1 MSSISTFGTFT
12 TARLGIYASQKA
24 LEVVGNNIANINTP
38 GYTRQALN
46 QRSLYMGGAD
56 RFYSVTNARVGA
68 GALVTGISQLRD
80 PYLDIRY
87 RTEQASVGAMDTK
100 LAGLEQLA
108 TIFDEVGK
116 GEDGE
121 GFIEAQLNG
130 MIEQLQNLVTQGTGK
145 DNYDEL
151 VKASA
156 SSLVTLFNTA
166 ASQLQTLK
174 DNQEKGFQQDL
185 DSVNSILESI
195 RDINVS
201 IRKSQ
206 VHGGDALELRD
217 QRNQLIDELS
227 AYVRINVEYGEEDLG
242 DGVTVEKLVIKLAD
256 ADFPQ
261 APALVDGS
269 YSREFSIREGS
280 TNYDLDL
287 SPLEDAQGR
296 RLVKLPEAT
305 GPVPDPDGTDTTD
318 VGDPDPAPDPD
329 VPAADPD
336 APAAKDPDLYRLGDV
351 DLYGSLQASRELLTE
366 KGEYTTT
373 AELAADPKAAT
384 KRGIPYYQKT
394 LDALANKFAT
404 VLNDANTLDA
414 AKMDADEWG
423 KYYKTNDA
431 GEFVDAN
438 GTVIDTSDPDNIDYS
453 KFTLK
458 DEFSYYNGGAL
469 FSNNGNG
476 DATDD
481 PEITAANISISK
493 GWADG
498 PVRLLQSKEPHD
510 KSQTT
515 DNSNILHILYL
526 MTADQEYTPD
536 AGAASGEPY
545 YTGNFQGMLTKICST
560 LANDTRTTTAMLQNY
575 TASADEIY
583 VDREAVSGVDLN
595 DEAMGMMQYQKS
607 YSAACRLMTTID
619 DMLDKLINGT
629 GRAGL

>member
-56 RFYSVTNARVGA
+56 RYYSATNARVGA

-87 RTEQASVGAMDTK
+87 RTEQSSVGAMDTK

-108 TIFDEVGK
+108 SIFDEVGK
-116 GEDGE
+116 GTDGE
-121 GFIEAQLNG
+121 GFIEAQMNSV
-130 MIEQLQNLVTQGTGK
+130 IEQLQNLVTQGTGK

-151 VKASA
+151 VKSSA
-156 SSLVTLFNTA
+156 TSLVKLFNTA
-166 ASQLQTLK
+166 ADQLKKLS
-174 DNQEKGFQQDL
+174 DNQAAGFQQKL

-195 RDINVS
+195 RDLNVS

-206 VHGGDALELRD
+206 IHGGDALELQD

-227 AYVRINVEYGEEDLG
+227 TYVRIDVSYGEEDLG
-242 DGVTVEKLVIKLAD
+242 DGITVEKLIIKLAD
-256 ADFPQ
+256 ADN
-261 APALVDGS
+261 APALIDGS

-287 SPLEDAQGR
+287 SPLTDAQGN
-296 RLVKLPEAT
+296 RLNVESLDPDDPDA
-305 GPVPDPDGTDTTD
+305 VPDPDFDVIKLKDT
-318 VGDPDPAPDPD
+318 
-329 VPAADPD
+329 
-336 APAAKDPDLYRLGDV
+336 

-366 KGEYTTT
+366 KGEYAT
-373 AELAADPKAAT
+373 ADDLRDDPKAAT

-414 AKMDADEWG
+414 AKMTAAELET
-423 KYYKTNDA
+423 YYKRNDDNKFIYYDEH
-431 GEFVDAN
+431 GNEFEINMD
-438 GTVIDTSDPDNIDYS
+438 DPDNIDYT

-458 DEFSYYNGGAL
+458 DEYSYYNGGAL
-469 FSNNGNG
+469 FSNDGNGNS
-476 DATDD
+476 TSD
-481 PEITAANISISK
+481 PEITASNISISK

-498 PVRLLQSKEPHD
+498 PVRLLQSKEPHGE
-510 KSQTT
+510 SQTT

-526 MTADQEYTPD
+526 MTADQDYKADEGD
-536 AGAASGEPY
+536 AGDPY

-560 LANDTRTTTAMLQNY
+560 LANDTMTTTAMLQNY
-575 TASADEIY
+575 AASADEIY

-595 DEAMGMMQYQKS
+595 DEAMGMMRYQKS